1 MIVVGAGPTGR
12 GVALRTA
19 NVMPVTLIDK
29 DAGSVTRD
37 LPGGIRVVQG
47 DATSIL
53 VLREAGAENAYA
65 VLAATSEDDAN
76 IEASRLAVELG
87 VPEVLCRV
95 TDATRVEEV
104 RALGARPVTGS
115 MALIGSLTASL
126 PGVAV
131 TTSEV
136 GLGEGEILQVR
147 VMPGSLVIGRPLHEI
162 ATREYLVA
170 AIYRDGELVVP
181 HGDTLVEAGDQVLL
195 VGDPVTLRAIA
206 DYYRLGAAQF
216 PMQFGR
222 SLVVWDPR
230 GDNAD
235 VASEAQWLA
244 EVGRINGIYN
254 AIPLGAKDRTPDWCR
269 PLPLGGGDQGM
280 DPLAAVHPATY
291 VIAPPKVGLF
301 SAPNRALSI
310 LLDRAR
316 SPILM
321 ARGTAPWKRI
331 LVPVTD
337 SPTSWRG
344 LELAVD
350 IARLVDAQITALH
363 VTQPKFLGG
372 SLGQERRDAVERQV
386 EEVARLYNLNFEVRV
401 EVGNSIKI
409 ATALA
414 KEHQLLVAARRPGQA
429 DSYFRPDVG
438 LRIAA
443 AASCSSILHN
453 VP

>member
-1 MIVVGAGPTGR
+1 MS
-12 GVALRTA
+12 
-19 NVMPVTLIDK
+19 VTLIDK
-29 DAGSVTRD
+29 DPDPVTAD
-37 LPGGIRVVQG
+37 LPAEIRVVNG

-53 VLREAGAENAYA
+53 VLREAGTAHAYA
-65 VLAATSEDDAN
+65 LLAATSEDDAN

-87 VPEVLCRV
+87 VPEVLCRL
-95 TDATRVEEV
+95 TDVGRVEEV
-104 RALGARPVTGS
+104 RAIGARPVTGV

-195 VGDPVTLRAIA
+195 VGDPITLRAIA

-222 SLVVWDPR
+222 SLVVWDPK
-230 GDNAD
+230 GDNEN
-235 VASEAQWLA
+235 VSREARWLG
-244 EVGRINGIYN
+244 EVGRISNIYN
-254 AIPLGAKDRTPDWCR
+254 AVPLGAKDRTPDWCR
-269 PLPLGGGDQGM
+269 PLPVGGWERGI

-291 VIAPPKVGLF
+291 VIAPAKTGLF
-301 SAPNRALSI
+301 APPSRGLSV

-350 IARLVDAQITALH
+350 IARLVDAKITAVH

-401 EVGNSIKI
+401 AEGNSIRV
-409 ATALA
+409 ATTMA
-414 KEHQLLVAARRPGQA
+414 KEHDLLVAARRPGQK
-429 DSYFRPDVG
+429 DSYFSPDVG
-438 LRIAA
+438 LRIASA
-443 AASCSSILHN
+443 AACSSILHN
-453 VP
+453 VH